1 MKELTMVSNIHGE
14 DEHGNPIFI
23 DRIYGADHTL
33 RLIQKDGT
41 IYNGT
46 LTKRRIVCEFT
57 NGERFNSHVWETAD
71 GRWFDRS
78 GMPINR
84 PAQLDKE
91 KSVSQLL
98 QEGFDEEQKQHEEEG
113 LEE

>member
-1 MKELTMVSNIHGE
+1 MKETVVSNIRGE
-14 DEHGNPIFI
+14 DEYGQPIYI
-23 DRIYGADHTL
+23 DRIYGVGPTQ

-41 IYNGT
+41 VYNGT
-46 LTKRRIVCEFT
+46 LTKRRIVCEFAS
-57 NGERFNSHVWETAD
+57 GERFNSHVWETGD

-78 GMPINR
+78 GMPIDK

-98 QEGFDEEQKQHEEEG
+98 QEGFEEEQKQREEEDSA
-113 LEE
+113 E